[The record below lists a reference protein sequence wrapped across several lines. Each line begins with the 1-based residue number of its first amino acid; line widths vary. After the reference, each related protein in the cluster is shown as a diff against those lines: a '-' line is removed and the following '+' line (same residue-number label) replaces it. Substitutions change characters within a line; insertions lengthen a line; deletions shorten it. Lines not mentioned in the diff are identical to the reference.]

1 LDVEVS
7 IIIPCKKIDEYI
19 KQCIAHCKKLEPS
32 NLKCELIV
40 LPDGEHEESLEGV
53 KVIPTGPL
61 TPGAKRNIGVKNAEG
76 DVLAFIDSDAYPW
89 QDWIRNAL
97 KYLNDV
103 DGVIAVGGPGLTP
116 PEDSFMQKASG
127 LVLSSRLVGG
137 LASRYRL
144 GEAFK
149 SDDIH
154 SCNFI
159 IYRYALE
166 KVGGWNEK
174 YWPGED
180 TLLCL
185 ELRKAGWELL
195 ETPDVVVYH
204 HRKPLFKEHLK
215 QVWQF
220 GIHRGFFAKKF
231 KGNSL
236 KLGYFVPS
244 FLLIFLVMG
253 SIISVFSGFWFTFF
267 TLIIVLYALAC
278 LAAAVTGTWKS
289 DIRLIPFVWLG
300 IMATHIT
307 YGVAFLLGWAKGEL
321 KNKRI

>member
-1 LDVEVS
+1 MYKVS
-7 IIIPCKKIDEYI
+7 IIIPCKKINEYTR
-19 KQCIAHCKKLEPS
+19 QCIAYCKRLELYNS
-32 NLKCELIV
+32 KCELIV
-40 LPDGEHEESLEGV
+40 LPDSESEGSVEGV

-76 DVLAFIDSDAYPW
+76 DVLAFIDSDAYPR
-89 QDWIRNAL
+89 QDWTRNAL

-103 DGVIAVGGPGLTP
+103 DGVVAVGGPGLTP

-137 LASRYRL
+137 LAHRYKL
-144 GEAFK
+144 SEAFK

-185 ELRKAGWELL
+185 ELRRAGWELL

-215 QVWQF
+215 QVWRF
-220 GIHRGFFAKKF
+220 GIHRGFFAKRF
-231 KGNSL
+231 RGNSL
-236 KLGYFVPS
+236 KVEYFVPS
-244 FLLIFLVMG
+244 SLLIFLVVG
-253 SIISVFSGFWFTFF
+253 LIISAFSGFWFTFF
-267 TLIIVLYALAC
+267 TSIVVLYVLAC
-278 LAAAVTGTWKS
+278 MIAAMAGARKS
-289 DIRLIPFVWLG
+289 NIRLFPFIWLG
-300 IMATHIT
+300 IIATHLA
-307 YGVAFLLGWAKGEL
+307 YGVAFLLGGL
-321 KNKRI
+321 KRNLKK